1 MKQYGLIGKS
11 LSHSFSKNYFEQ
23 KFEKEGI
30 SDASYSLFE
39 LAEIA
44 EFTALIKEHQ
54 LSGLNVTIPYKEA
67 ILHYLDEID
76 EEAKAIGAVNT
87 IQFTKNGLK
96 GFNTDVIGFRNSIK
110 PFLENIHTRALI
122 LGTGGASKA
131 VAYALEQ
138 LGIKILYVSRTP
150 EGENQISYEEVNQYV
165 MKHHLLIVNTTPIGT
180 FPNVSEAP
188 ELPYDLLTEQHFLY
202 DLVYNPAETV
212 FLKYAKVAG
221 CIAING
227 EQMLKIQAEE
237 AWKIWGEALTK

>member
-23 KFEKEGI
+23 KFEKEEI
-30 SDASYSLFE
+30 TDANYSLFE
-39 LAEIA
+39 LAELKDFQRLL
-44 EFTALIKEHQ
+44 EREN

-67 ILHYLDEID
+67 IIPYLSELD

-87 IQFTKNGLK
+87 IQFTKSGLK
-96 GFNTDVIGFRNSIK
+96 GYNTDVIGFRNSIK

-150 EGENQISYEEVNQYV
+150 KGENQINYEDVNQYV
-165 MKHHLLIVNTTPIGT
+165 MKHHLLIINTTPIGT
-180 FPNVSEAP
+180 FPNIGEAP
-188 ELPYDLLTEQHFLY
+188 EIPYEYLTHQHFLY
-202 DLVYNPAETV
+202 DLVYNPAETE
-212 FLKYAKVAG
+212 FLKHAKTAG
-221 CIAING
+221 AIAVNG

-237 AWKIWGEALTK
+237 AWEIWGLQRF

>member
-30 SDASYSLFE
+30 TDANYSLFE
-39 LAEIA
+39 LAKIKD
-44 EFTALIKEHQ
+44 FQGLIENEN

-67 ILHYLDEID
+67 IIPYLSELD
-76 EEAKAIGAVNT
+76 EEANAIGAVNT
-87 IQFTKNGLK
+87 IQFTKSGLK
-96 GFNTDVIGFRNSIK
+96 GYNTDIIGFRNSIK

-150 EGENQISYEEVNQYV
+150 KGENQINYEDVNHYV
-165 MKHHLLIVNTTPIGT
+165 MKHHLLIINTTPIGT
-180 FPNVSEAP
+180 FPNIGEAP
-188 ELPYDLLTEQHFLY
+188 EIPYEYLTDQHFLY
-202 DLVYNPAETV
+202 DLVYNPAETQ
-212 FLKYAKVAG
+212 FLKHAKTAG
-221 CIAING
+221 AIAVNG
-227 EQMLKIQAEE
+227 DQMLKIQAEE
-237 AWKIWGEALTK
+237 AWKVWGLVRF

>member
-1 MKQYGLIGKS
+1 MRQFGLIGKT

-39 LAEIA
+39 LTEIA
-44 EFTALIKEHQ
+44 EFTALVQEHQ

-67 ILHYLDEID
+67 ILPYLDEID

-87 IQFTKNGLK
+87 IQFTKSGLK
-96 GFNTDVIGFRNSIK
+96 GYNTDVIGFRNSIK

-122 LGTGGASKA
+122 LGTGGAAKA
-131 VAYALEQ
+131 VAYVLEN
-138 LGIKILYVSRTP
+138 LGIKITYVSRNP
-150 EGENQISYEEVNQYV
+150 KADNELSYADINGFV

-180 FPNVSEAP
+180 FPNIKEAP
-188 ELPYDLLTEQHFLY
+188 ELPYEYLTEKHFLY
-202 DLVYNPAETV
+202 DLVYNPSETP
-212 FLKYAKVAG
+212 FLKHAKAAG
-221 CIAING
+221 AIAING

-237 AWKIWGEALTK
+237 AWKIWEKG

>member
-30 SDASYSLFE
+30 TDANYSLFE
-39 LAEIA
+39 LAKIKD
-44 EFTALIKEHQ
+44 FQGLIENEN

-67 ILHYLDEID
+67 IIPYLSELD
-76 EEAKAIGAVNT
+76 EEANAIGAVNT
-87 IQFTKNGLK
+87 IQFTKSGLK
-96 GFNTDVIGFRNSIK
+96 GYNTDIIGFRNSIK

-150 EGENQISYEEVNQYV
+150 KGENQINYEDVNHYV
-165 MKHHLLIVNTTPIGT
+165 MKHHLLIINTTPIGT
-180 FPNVSEAP
+180 FPNIGEAP
-188 ELPYDLLTEQHFLY
+188 EIPYEYLTDQHFLY
-202 DLVYNPAETV
+202 DLVYNPAETE
-212 FLKYAKVAG
+212 FLKHAKTAG
-221 CIAING
+221 AIAVNG
-227 EQMLKIQAEE
+227 DQMLKIQAEE
-237 AWKIWGEALTK
+237 AWKVWGLVRF

>member
-30 SDASYSLFE
+30 TDANYSLFE
-39 LAEIA
+39 LAKIKD
-44 EFTALIKEHQ
+44 FQGLIENEN

-67 ILHYLDEID
+67 IIPYLSELD
-76 EEAKAIGAVNT
+76 EEAKTIGAVNT
-87 IQFTKNGLK
+87 IQFTKSGLK
-96 GFNTDVIGFRNSIK
+96 GYNTDIIGFRNSIK

-150 EGENQISYEEVNQYV
+150 KGENQINYEDVNQYV
-165 MKHHLLIVNTTPIGT
+165 MKHHLLIINTTPIGT
-180 FPNVSEAP
+180 FPNIGETP
-188 ELPYDLLTEQHFLY
+188 EIPYEYLTDQHFLY
-202 DLVYNPAETV
+202 DLVYNPAETQ
-212 FLKYAKVAG
+212 FLKHAKTAG
-221 CIAING
+221 AIAING
-227 EQMLKIQAEE
+227 DQMLKIQAEE
-237 AWKIWGEALTK
+237 AWKVWGLVRF

>member
-30 SDASYSLFE
+30 TDANYSLFE
-39 LAEIA
+39 LAKIKD
-44 EFTALIKEHQ
+44 FQGLIENEN

-67 ILHYLDEID
+67 IIPYLSELD
-76 EEAKAIGAVNT
+76 EEANAIGAVNT
-87 IQFTKNGLK
+87 IQFTKSGLK
-96 GFNTDVIGFRNSIK
+96 GYNTDIIGFRNSIK

-150 EGENQISYEEVNQYV
+150 KGENQINYEDVNHYV
-165 MKHHLLIVNTTPIGT
+165 MKHHLLIINTTPIGT
-180 FPNVSEAP
+180 FPNIGEAP
-188 ELPYDLLTEQHFLY
+188 EIPYEYLTDQHFLY
-202 DLVYNPAETV
+202 DLVYNPSETQ
-212 FLKYAKVAG
+212 FLKHAKTAG
-221 CIAING
+221 AIAVNG
-227 EQMLKIQAEE
+227 DQMLKIQAEE
-237 AWKIWGEALTK
+237 AWKVWGLVRF

>member
-23 KFEKEGI
+23 KFEKEEI
-30 SDASYSLFE
+30 TNSSYSLYE
-39 LAEIA
+39 LSEIS
-44 EFTALIKEHQ
+44 EFATLVNAQH

-67 ILHYLDEID
+67 ILPYLDELD
-76 EEAKAIGAVNT
+76 EEAKNIGAVNT

-96 GFNTDVIGFRNSIK
+96 GYNTDVIGFRNSIK
-110 PFLENIHTRALI
+110 PFLENIHSRALI

-150 EGENQISYEEVNQYV
+150 EGENQVSYEEVNQYV
-165 MKHHLLIVNTTPIGT
+165 MKHHLLIANTTPIGT
-180 FPNVSEAP
+180 FPNVSDAP
-188 ELPYDLLTEQHFLY
+188 KLPYEYLTEQHFLY
-202 DLVYNPAETV
+202 DLVYNPAETK
-212 FLKYAKVAG
+212 FLQHAKAAG
-221 CIAING
+221 AIAING

-237 AWKIWGEALTK
+237 AWKIWNK